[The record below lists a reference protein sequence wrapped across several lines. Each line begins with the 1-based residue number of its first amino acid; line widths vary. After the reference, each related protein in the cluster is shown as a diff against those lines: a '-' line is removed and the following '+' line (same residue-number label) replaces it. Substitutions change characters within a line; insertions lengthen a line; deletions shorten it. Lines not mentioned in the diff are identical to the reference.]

1 MSLIKYSRHS
11 NNNGGNKLGKVAFY
25 TLGCK
30 VNQYETEAMIEAFD
44 KKGYEIVSYD
54 GYADIYII
62 NTCTVTNMGDRKS
75 RQIIRRALD
84 YNKNAFIAVVG
95 CYSQIA
101 PQEVLEI
108 DGVQLVL
115 GTDNRSKIV
124 ELVEDAIEKSDKTNA
139 VTDIMQI
146 DKFEE
151 MDISQYKNRTRAF
164 IKIQE
169 GCDQYCSYCII
180 PYARGHVRSRN
191 AESILE
197 EVKRLAQSGFA
208 EIVLTGIHIGSY
220 GKDLNNISL
229 IDMIEKIHEINGIER
244 IRMSSV
250 EPKTLD
256 DNFIQRLSKLT
267 KICQHFHLSMQSGCD
282 ETLKRMNRKYTTD
295 EYREVVNNLKK
306 IFNEVAITTD
316 VIVGF
321 PGETDEEFQKTL
333 DFVDEIAFSAM
344 HIFKYSPRKGTPA
357 AIYKNQVSSK
367 IKEERSTK
375 LITLAKSKEREFIR
389 RFLGK
394 EFNVLFEQE
403 LKEQKGF
410 YEGLTHNY
418 IRVIAESSQEINGR
432 ILNVVL
438 KDVKNE
444 HAIGKLIM
452 DEVI

>member
-1 MSLIKYSRHS
+1 MS
-11 NNNGGNKLGKVAFY
+11 KVAFY

-44 KKGYEIVSYD
+44 KKGYEIVSYN

-84 YNKNAFIAVVG
+84 YNKDAFIAVVG

-101 PQEVLEI
+101 PQEVMEI
-108 DGVQLVL
+108 EGVQLVL
-115 GTDNRSKIV
+115 GTDKRSKIV
-124 ELVEDAIEKSDKTNA
+124 EMVEKAIKKSSKTNA

-191 AESILE
+191 TDSIVE
-197 EVKRLAQSGFA
+197 EVKRLAQSGFV
-208 EIVLTGIHIGSY
+208 EVVLTGIHIGSY

-229 IDMIEKIHEINGIER
+229 IDIIEKIHEIDGIER

-256 DNFIQRLSKLT
+256 DNFIQRLSKLK

-282 ETLKRMNRKYTTD
+282 ETLKRMNRKYTTG
-295 EYREVVNNLKK
+295 EYREVVNNLRRK
-306 IFNEVAITTD
+306 FSEVAITTD

-321 PGETDEEFQKTL
+321 PGETDEEFEKTL
-333 DFVDEIAFSAM
+333 DFVDEISFSAM

-357 AIYKNQVSSK
+357 ERHKNQISGE
-367 IKEERSTK
+367 IKEERSNR
-375 LITLAKSKEREFIR
+375 LIALAKGKEREFIN
-389 RFLGK
+389 RFIGN

-403 LKEQKGF
+403 LKDRKGF

-418 IRVIAESSQEINGR
+418 IRVIAESPREINGK
-432 ILNVVL
+432 ILKVIL
-438 KDVKNE
+438 KDVDNG